1 MIRNGD
7 ISNQAKIDPVKL
19 RPGDEAQLLIAQD
32 NGRFKAVTIK
42 GDAKLTA
49 DGRLSV
55 NGSAQDNDSNTNSTF
70 PDLAENEIAVGDTVG
85 IKKVNLGTGSSAIPQ
100 RDSSG
105 VLKAETSD
113 FATNAT
119 NADTAT
125 NSTKLN
131 NQAGTYY
138 TDVTN
143 HVAQSSADSVTL
155 PTDGSALNLNTA
167 TTRRF
172 PSKIYEAIPTVGS
185 VTEFKIPHNFGY
197 YPSVQVL
204 ADVNSN
210 GDYEEID
217 AFVENGTTSTTIK
230 TSEQGL
236 TLKFILA

>member
-55 NGSAQDNDSNTNSTF
+55 NGSAQDNDSNINSTF

-85 IKKVNLGTGSSAIPQ
+85 IKRVNLGTGSSAIPQ

-125 NSTKLN
+125 NSTNLN
-131 NQAGTYY
+131 NQPSNFY
-138 TDVTN
+138 
-143 HVAQSSADSVTL
+143 
-155 PTDGSALNLNTA
+155 LNTSS
-167 TTRRF
+167 T
-172 PSKIYEAIPTVGS
+172 IECE
-185 VTEFKIPHNFGY
+185 EFN
-197 YPSVQVL
+197 
-204 ADVNSN
+204 
-210 GDYEEID
+210 
-217 AFVENGTTSTTIK
+217 
-230 TSEQGL
+230 
-236 TLKFILA
+236 